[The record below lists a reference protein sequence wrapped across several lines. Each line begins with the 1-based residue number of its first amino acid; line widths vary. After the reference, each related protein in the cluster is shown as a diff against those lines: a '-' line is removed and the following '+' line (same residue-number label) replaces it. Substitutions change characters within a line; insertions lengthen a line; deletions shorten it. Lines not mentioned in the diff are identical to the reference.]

1 MAPDPG
7 LLVALASGAAGAA
20 GGWLIAYGVM
30 APQARLSDALALLD
44 PERVD
49 RSNPAGSLV
58 ILVSDPRSRLERAAA
73 WAYQHLRLPLSART
87 AHLLQ
92 MQGRSVGDL
101 FAEKFVLA
109 LAGLTAPTLLGLL
122 SAWWRA
128 PLGPMPMVV
137 ALVAG
142 CLGWFWPDL
151 QLGRRSSRLRQ
162 EAGEALTTFFD
173 LVYLERLANKSA
185 AQAMQAAAEASDNPI
200 FRRIR
205 TALDRAKLRQQ
216 PPWEDVRLLAREWSL
231 PELADIADV
240 LQLDE
245 QGAALSEALQ
255 ARVQEIRDAHLLAE
269 RVRAQEAS
277 ERMSLWMTFPV
288 MIFALML
295 LTPPLLRLTGLAP

>member
-7 LLVALASGAAGAA
+7 LLVALASGATVAA
-20 GGWLIAYGVM
+20 GGWLVARGF
-30 APQARLSDALALLD
+30 ATQQTRLSDALALLD
-44 PERVD
+44 SAGRD
-49 RSNPAGSLV
+49 RQDPPNSPLIMVA
-58 ILVSDPRSRLERAAA
+58 DPRSHIERAAA

-92 MQGRSVGDL
+92 LQGRSVGDL

-109 LAGLTAPTLLGLL
+109 LAGLAAPALLGLL
-122 SAWWRA
+122 SAWWHA
-128 PLGPMPMVV
+128 PLGPAPMVV
-137 ALVAG
+137 AVLAG
-142 CLGWFWPDL
+142 CLGWFWPNV

-162 EAGEALTTFFD
+162 EAGDALTTFFD

-185 AQAMQAAAEASDNPI
+185 TQAMQAAAEVSDSPI

-216 PPWEDVRLLAREWSL
+216 PPWDEVRLLSREWSL